1 MAGPACRTSG
11 VLSASAVVS
20 SEKAKLISVH
30 LSLIV
35 GHADNIGLVQIYDS
49 GTATT
54 SGKTEIVRFNLVNAD
69 RTAGDTYVFEAD
81 MHGVI
86 AIEGLYCV
94 ITNVSPGGNTTA
106 TVATSIEFA

>member
-11 VLSASAVVS
+11 VLTASAVVS
-20 SEKAKLISVH
+20 SERTKLISVH
-30 LSLIV
+30 MSVMII
-35 GHADNIGLVQIYDS
+35 HADNVAAISIYDS

-54 SGKTEIVRFNLVNAD
+54 SGKTEIVRFNLANAG
-69 RTAGDTYVFEAD
+69 RTASDTFIFEAD

-94 ITNVSPGGNTTA
+94 ITAATTGGSVPI
-106 TVATSIEFA
+106 VAASIEFA